1 MRWGWERELRVGL
14 RAWVLM
20 AKFPSCVAMSLNLP
34 TLTDRYFRRQRLPHA
49 KRRSALY
56 CALGAAL
63 WLATVNA
70 SKAHDVDC
78 DRLIKT
84 NAPFELRTLG
94 SAIAKNGNE
103 ARSSQIFQIYRSDSG
118 LTTTYSKFVSGNSM
132 FEGKRISY
140 GPFVI
145 ELTARTIK
153 TIKTTY
159 EYHGIDVATVPLD
172 TNYEYEGVMKSDNG
186 KVQAFRTSYTYIGKE
201 AALVGGCR
209 LEVIKYNSKSST
221 ADGSGTALSEVE
233 YSSQL
238 QQAISTKVTT
248 IPSQTVAVTVA
259 KELSLQFN
267 PFGKD

>member
-1 MRWGWERELRVGL
+1 
-14 RAWVLM
+14 
-20 AKFPSCVAMSLNLP
+20 MSLNLP

-221 ADGSGTALSEVE
+221 ADGSGTALRRLSIRRNCNKQSQPRSLPSHPKPSPLLWRKNCHSNLILLEKTDGRLIR
-233 YSSQL
+233 SSPAPAAQHP
-238 QQAISTKVTT
+238 A
-248 IPSQTVAVTVA
+248 
-259 KELSLQFN
+259 
-267 PFGKD
+267 